1 MHTIWL
7 PTLTGSSL
15 AEAGTPKYLALTRA
29 LRDAIRTGQLAE
41 GAQLP
46 TVRDLAYRL
55 SVTPGTVSRAYQIA
69 TQEGLLEATV
79 GRGTFVAASSPRLG
93 PTQSLFVERDAWVS
107 AGRVDLRAPRLPDV
121 GQTEVFAQILRKMA
135 DGISSKWLEYTRQ
148 SDEGPLRAAIVDWLG
163 DRMLGPIG
171 PDDIMLN
178 HGGQNGIAL
187 ILNCCLRGDRPVVLT
202 EDLSY
207 PGFRYAARAA
217 RAEVVGVELDDE
229 GLRPDAL
236 EAACRRYGPQVL
248 CVTPETQNP
257 TTARMGRQRRLDIVS
272 IARKYD
278 LHIVEDEC
286 YAPTQS
292 DLPSLRALAPER
304 VWFVGSLSKSVSAAL
319 RFGFAVCPTGMG
331 EAGRLTAQHSFFAL
345 ARPVSE
351 LCLEL
356 LTSGQGAEIRA
367 RVQQDLSER
376 LQIMVNR
383 LGAFDL
389 KWQPGMPFGWLRL
402 PQGWRASTFTRMAE
416 EQGVLVRSADEYA
429 MFHGRAP
436 NAVRLAV
443 VGNIP
448 RQQYESG
455 LAALGHLLPRP
466 PSDMAV

>member
-7 PTLTGSSL
+7 PTLSDDG
-15 AEAGTPKYLALTRA
+15 APKYLALTRA
-29 LRDAIRTGQLAE
+29 LREAIRAGILVE
-41 GAQLP
+41 GTQLP

-55 SVTPGTVSRAYQIA
+55 AVTPGTVSRAYQIA
-69 TQEGLLEATV
+69 THEGLLEATV
-79 GRGTFVAASSPRLG
+79 GRGTFVAASHPRLG
-93 PTQSLFVERDAWVS
+93 PTQSLFIERDAWLA

-121 GQTEVFAQILRKMA
+121 GQTAIFAQAMQRVC
-135 DGISSKWLEYTRQ
+135 DGIGPKWLEYTRQ
-148 SDEGPLRAAIVDWLG
+148 SDEGPLRAAVVDWLS
-163 DRMLGPIG
+163 DRVLGPISAS
-171 PDDIMLN
+171 DIMLN
-178 HGGQNGIAL
+178 HGGQNAIGL

-217 RAEVVGVELDDE
+217 RAEVVGVELDHE

-236 EAACRRYGPQVL
+236 EAACRRHGPQVL
-248 CVTPETQNP
+248 CLTPETQNP
-257 TTARMGRQRRLDIVS
+257 TTARMGAQRRAEIVS

-278 LHIVEDEC
+278 LHIIEDEC

-292 DLPSLRALAPER
+292 DIPTLRALAPER

-319 RFGFAVCPTGMG
+319 RFGYTVCPAGMG

-345 ARPVSE
+345 SLPVTA
-351 LCLEL
+351 LCLDL
-356 LTSGQGAEIRA
+356 LQSGQGAEIRA

-389 KWQPGMPFGWLRL
+389 SWQTGMPFGWLQL
-402 PQGWRASTFTRMAE
+402 PQGWRASTFTRIAE
-416 EQGVLVRSADEYA
+416 DQGVLVRSADEYA
-429 MFHGRAP
+429 LFHGRAP

-443 VGNIP
+443 VGNVP
-448 RQQYESG
+448 RQQYEAG
-455 LAALGHLLPRP
+455 LATLAHLLPRP
-466 PSDMAV
+466 PQDMAV